1 MPTVVLKLFTG
12 QGSERTDK
20 AATKSAPLG
29 RIKML
34 LCVIIMNAAN
44 IFVQFHLFHLLFILK
59 NIGYFQK
66 WIG

>member
-12 QGSERTDK
+12 QGSGRTDK

-29 RIKML
+29 SIKML

-44 IFVQFHLFHLLFILK
+44 IFVQFHYFICYSFWK